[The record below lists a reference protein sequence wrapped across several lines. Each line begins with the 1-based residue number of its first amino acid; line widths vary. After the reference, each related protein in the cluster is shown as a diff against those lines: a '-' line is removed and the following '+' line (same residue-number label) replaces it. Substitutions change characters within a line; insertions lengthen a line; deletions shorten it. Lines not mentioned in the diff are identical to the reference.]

1 MSEIRVTTLKDT
13 GGGNSSTAGEI
24 FEGRAKAW
32 VNFNGVGTVAIRDDF
47 NVNTV
52 GDNGTGNYTVNFSNS
67 LGNTNY
73 SISGMAGEDQD
84 NGGNR
89 MIGIRLVAADNASFM
104 AFTYTGSVNDLPR
117 LCASFH
123 AS

>member
-13 GGGNSSTAGEI
+13 GGGNSSTANEI
-24 FEGRAKAW
+24 YEGRAKAW
-32 VNFNGVGTVAIRDDF
+32 VNWNGVGTVAIRDDF

-52 GDNGTGNYTVNFSNS
+52 SDDGTGDFTVNFSTS

-73 SISGMAGEDQD
+73 SVTGMVGEDQD

-89 MIGIRLVAADNASFM
+89 MIGIRLATATNCGFM
-104 AFTYTGSVNDLPR
+104 GFTYNGGSTDLPR
-117 LCASFH
+117 MCASFY